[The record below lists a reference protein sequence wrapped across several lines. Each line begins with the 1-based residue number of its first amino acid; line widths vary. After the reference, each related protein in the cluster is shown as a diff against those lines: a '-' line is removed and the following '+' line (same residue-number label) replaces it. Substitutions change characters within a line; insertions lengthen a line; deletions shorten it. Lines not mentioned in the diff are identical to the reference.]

1 MGTGYTRTNTADIQ
15 ADEVVKSAPINAEL
29 NAVVNAFA
37 ASTGHSHDGTS
48 AEGGPVTKLLGMS
61 ITIGD
66 ATAGTDITITFDGE
80 TNDGVMKWMEDED
93 YFQFDD
99 DIVISTNEKLY
110 FRDTGIYIHSNADGD
125 LDIISDGTAA
135 DSIFLD
141 SAGGITLDA
150 DTASAGITYADNGT
164 ALLQI
169 FNSSTDVVI
178 KTKVDSKDLIF
189 QQFDG
194 NEVMRIADNR
204 KVYFFDEGGEHISSD
219 GTDFTF
225 ASGNDINLTA
235 TADINIPANVGL
247 TFGNDAEKIE
257 GDGTDLTISGNN
269 INLTAT
275 ADVVVPAN
283 VGITFGTGEKIEG
296 NNTDLT
302 ITSGAKI
309 NLTSGST
316 VDVTGNVEVSGTY
329 TGGGLMTTGG
339 SIVIPD
345 AGNIGSASDTD
356 AIAISSAGVVT
367 LSATTEASATNTAAL
382 VVSGGVGIA
391 KDVWIGDDLNLDSD
405 AALLTFGADQDVSL
419 THVADTGILLN
430 STRQLQFG
438 DSGTYIHQSAD
449 GVLDLV
455 SDTEIEINAT
465 TVDLNGNLDVSGT
478 YTGGGLMTTGG
489 NIVIPD
495 AGFIGSASDTDAL
508 QIEADGDI
516 VMSQDLAV
524 SGNITITG
532 NLTVN
537 GSTTTVDTTNTTI
550 KDNLLELNSG
560 ASSNSN
566 DVGIIIQRGSTGNDA
581 LIMWDESEDK
591 WTLGT
596 TTASA
601 GDTGNLNIT
610 AGTLVADLEGSVTTA
625 AQSNITSLGTLTA
638 LTVDDVAI
646 DGKVITM
653 TGSSS
658 DTATITVGTNGT
670 LAITTTDDSAAAAN
684 ITITADGTFEAV
696 GTTVTLDSSGGINL
710 ETDALS
716 VGNGGDTDVVLTF
729 NANTSDGV
737 ITWMEDEDY
746 FQFSDNILM
755 SSTQKIQFGDT
766 ASFIHQSADGTLT
779 IDGEAI
785 IDLNA
790 STRVDVSG
798 DIKVGGEVQTAKVAF
813 TDGDDAITIADGGG
827 ITANTSLTLAS
838 GSTVT
843 AINDEDNMSSNSDS
857 ALATQQSIKAYVDS
871 VSAAAN
877 NVTGLNATGAELNTV
892 ADFSAVSV
900 DTSTA
905 IANNDAIL
913 MFDNGN
919 NIGYRDVDLLVTYME
934 STIDTLSSLT
944 TTGALNSGSITTGF
958 GNIDN
963 GSSTITTTGAVSV
976 GALTQNGGAVFNES
990 GADVDFRVESNN
1002 SDKMFVV
1009 DAGSDFVSI
1018 SGANGLSEVLNGG
1031 TASINSVSANSM
1043 LEINTRSATDGHS
1056 GIINFIK
1063 APNTSGTP
1071 TATADGEFL
1080 GRASFIGVDTGNTLR
1095 VGAQILA
1102 VQSGTDSDSV
1112 PTRLIFNTSSGASDP
1127 ASRFEIAT
1135 AETIVNEIGNSVDF
1149 RVESIQNANTVFVEG
1164 SSGNVSVGSGTPV
1177 PSASNYNTAC
1187 LHIRQT
1193 GSSNV
1198 GSQLRLTTGQTG
1210 HNAGDGSFIAQWED
1224 LNVYMTNQET
1234 GGWRFFSNGIDMLTM
1249 SSTTPPVFNDNSNDL
1264 DFRIESNDNAHMFFV
1279 DASTNR
1285 VGIGTNDPTGKLD
1298 VEDNTG
1304 SLSSTKDVTAEFMRA
1319 DGSNNP
1325 RLQIR
1330 HSTAGTDIHHTYS
1343 SSAANLTFSNGG
1355 VESMRIGSAG
1365 DVSIGTTVS
1374 PPVGLT
1380 ITADED
1386 NHGVNLTRL
1395 ADSGNPS
1402 DDEELG
1408 SYAFNSNAEASNSL
1422 ASAEAKIVARCSQ
1435 DHSGTVAGTDL
1446 EFYTKPDGTGPG
1458 SAPTQRLKIRQD
1470 ARIYNCDSQG
1480 GNPHRFF
1487 VTNRVS
1493 IAGGSSKTHTITNMF
1508 TGYAT
1513 LRIAYSDG
1521 NAQFAHVVVELGGH
1535 MFSSSNGYNA
1545 EVVTNQASTMSV
1557 SITKNNSSYVV
1568 TVNAGSNFAYGSI
1581 EMSGASF
1588 TDDSGATYAFS

>member
-48 AEGGPVTKLLGMS
+48 AEGGPITKLLGMS

-80 TNDGVMKWMEDED
+80 TNDGVLKWMEDED

-99 DIVISTNEKLY
+99 DIIISTNEKLY

-150 DTASAGITYADNGT
+150 DTASSGITYADNGT

-169 FNSSTDVVI
+169 FNSSSDVVF
-178 KTKVDSKDLIF
+178 KSKVDSKDVVF
-189 QQFDG
+189 QQYDG

-235 TADINIPANVGL
+235 TTDINIPSNVGL

-269 INLTAT
+269 INLTAV
-275 ADVVVPAN
+275 ADVVIPAN
-283 VGITFGTGEKIEG
+283 VGITFGSGEKIEG

-339 SIVIPD
+339 NVVIPD

-367 LSATTEASATNTAAL
+367 LSATTEASAIGTAAL

-465 TVDLNGNLDVSGT
+465 TADVNANLDVSGT

-537 GSTTTVDTTNTTI
+537 GATTTVDTTNTTI
-550 KDNLLELNSG
+550 KDNLMELNSG

-610 AGTLVADLEGSVTTA
+610 AGTLVANLEGTVATA
-625 AQSNITSLGTLTA
+625 AQSSITSLGTLTA

-653 TGSSS
+653 TGSTS
-658 DTATITVGTNGT
+658 DTATMTVGTHGT
-670 LAITTTDDSAAAAN
+670 LAITTTDDAAAAAN

-696 GTTVTLDSSGGINL
+696 RTTVTLDSSGGINL
-710 ETDALS
+710 E
-716 VGNGGDTDVVLTF
+716 
-729 NANTSDGV
+729 
-737 ITWMEDEDY
+737 
-746 FQFSDNILM
+746 
-755 SSTQKIQFGDT
+755 
-766 ASFIHQSADGTLT
+766 
-779 IDGEAI
+779 
-785 IDLNA
+785 
-790 STRVDVSG
+790 
-798 DIKVGGEVQTAKVAF
+798 
-813 TDGDDAITIADGGG
+813 
-827 ITANTSLTLAS
+827 
-838 GSTVT
+838 
-843 AINDEDNMSSNSDS
+843 
-857 ALATQQSIKAYVDS
+857 
-871 VSAAAN
+871 
-877 NVTGLNATGAELNTV
+877 
-892 ADFSAVSV
+892 
-900 DTSTA
+900 
-905 IANNDAIL
+905 
-913 MFDNGN
+913 
-919 NIGYRDVDLLVTYME
+919 
-934 STIDTLSSLT
+934 
-944 TTGALNSGSITTGF
+944 
-958 GNIDN
+958 
-963 GSSTITTTGAVSV
+963 
-976 GALTQNGGAVFNES
+976 
-990 GADVDFRVESNN
+990 
-1002 SDKMFVV
+1002 
-1009 DAGSDFVSI
+1009 
-1018 SGANGLSEVLNGG
+1018 
-1031 TASINSVSANSM
+1031 
-1043 LEINTRSATDGHS
+1043 
-1056 GIINFIK
+1056 
-1063 APNTSGTP
+1063 
-1071 TATADGEFL
+1071 
-1080 GRASFIGVDTGNTLR
+1080 
-1095 VGAQILA
+1095 
-1102 VQSGTDSDSV
+1102 
-1112 PTRLIFNTSSGASDP
+1112 
-1127 ASRFEIAT
+1127 
-1135 AETIVNEIGNSVDF
+1135 
-1149 RVESIQNANTVFVEG
+1149 
-1164 SSGNVSVGSGTPV
+1164 
-1177 PSASNYNTAC
+1177 
-1187 LHIRQT
+1187 
-1193 GSSNV
+1193 
-1198 GSQLRLTTGQTG
+1198 
-1210 HNAGDGSFIAQWED
+1210 
-1224 LNVYMTNQET
+1224 
-1234 GGWRFFSNGIDMLTM
+1234 
-1249 SSTTPPVFNDNSNDL
+1249 
-1264 DFRIESNDNAHMFFV
+1264 
-1279 DASTNR
+1279 
-1285 VGIGTNDPTGKLD
+1285 
-1298 VEDNTG
+1298 
-1304 SLSSTKDVTAEFMRA
+1304 
-1319 DGSNNP
+1319 
-1325 RLQIR
+1325 
-1330 HSTAGTDIHHTYS
+1330 
-1343 SSAANLTFSNGG
+1343 
-1355 VESMRIGSAG
+1355 
-1365 DVSIGTTVS
+1365 
-1374 PPVGLT
+1374 
-1380 ITADED
+1380 
-1386 NHGVNLTRL
+1386 
-1395 ADSGNPS
+1395 
-1402 DDEELG
+1402 
-1408 SYAFNSNAEASNSL
+1408 
-1422 ASAEAKIVARCSQ
+1422 
-1435 DHSGTVAGTDL
+1435 
-1446 EFYTKPDGTGPG
+1446 
-1458 SAPTQRLKIRQD
+1458 
-1470 ARIYNCDSQG
+1470 
-1480 GNPHRFF
+1480 
-1487 VTNRVS
+1487 
-1493 IAGGSSKTHTITNMF
+1493 
-1508 TGYAT
+1508 
-1513 LRIAYSDG
+1513 
-1521 NAQFAHVVVELGGH
+1521 
-1535 MFSSSNGYNA
+1535 
-1545 EVVTNQASTMSV
+1545 
-1557 SITKNNSSYVV
+1557 
-1568 TVNAGSNFAYGSI
+1568 
-1581 EMSGASF
+1581 
-1588 TDDSGATYAFS
+1588 